1 MKSQK
6 IVAMLVAVAMSSAG
20 FAKEVVTRVAPI
32 PVKQSFESQVF
43 DLDGKQNLSAVEL
56 TPTEMQETQGE
67 FFPIVAG
74 IALGAAAIGMWLKH
88 TESKVTTGDW
98 ASSKEVAKAG
108 AIDGGLALV
117 PGGAVVSTAKK
128 AKTAVTV
135 GKAVTTT
142 NKVTTATKTT
152 GTTIGSKTSLN
163 NLTKPNNV
171 VDLSKKAPNSVYNQY
186 AVNKLNSGT
195 LVGITKNGKLGSPRE
210 MPITRNPNATAQDF
224 VQKYG
229 QLNGGLVKAETIP
242 MKNGEI
248 FTRYQL
254 GNGGFINFRHVGAA
268 SNRTAPTTAT
278 VEINNAQI
286 KAINGDKALK
296 LKFPKRSIMRK

>member
-20 FAKEVVTRVAPI
+20 FAKEVVTRAAPI

-67 FFPIVAG
+67 FFPIAIAG

-88 TESKVTTGDW
+88 TESKVTTGNF
-98 ASSKEVAKAG
+98 ASTKEVAKAG

-142 NKVTTATKTT
+142 NKVTTTKSGSLNTVKQVLNQAKPTTGHPSQLMTTLNDGTRVLFRKDFGDQAHSFLKGPFSGKGKIDHYNIQIQKPSVQIGKKPETIENIHIVPTKT
-152 GTTIGSKTSLN
+152 
-163 NLTKPNNV
+163 
-171 VDLSKKAPNSVYNQY
+171 
-186 AVNKLNSGT
+186 
-195 LVGITKNGKLGSPRE
+195 GITAWGKDG
-210 MPITRNPNATAQDF
+210 
-224 VQKYG
+224 V
-229 QLNGGLVKAETIP
+229 VKH
-242 MKNGEI
+242 G
-248 FTRYQL
+248 
-254 GNGGFINFRHVGAA
+254 
-268 SNRTAPTTAT
+268 
-278 VEINNAQI
+278 
-286 KAINGDKALK
+286 
-296 LKFPKRSIMRK
+296 KFGRKK

>member
-20 FAKEVVTRVAPI
+20 FAKEVVTRAAPI

-67 FFPIVAG
+67 FFPIAIAG

-108 AIDGGLALV
+108 AIDGGLAVV

-152 GTTIGSKTSLN
+152 VTTTNKTTGATIGSGRTSLLN
-163 NLTKPNNV
+163 NLNKSSTTTITTQNGINITGFTKHGLNRAIERNV
-171 VDLSKKAPNSVYNQY
+171 STKSILESLKKPLQIKDVKVDSLGRESQRFIGSRASSV
-186 AVNKLNSGT
+186 VNPS
-195 LVGITKNGKLGSPRE
+195 NGKIVSVNP
-210 MPITRNPNATAQDF
+210 TSTQKRNSF
-224 VQKYG
+224 G
-229 QLNGGLVKAETIP
+229 
-242 MKNGEI
+242 
-248 FTRYQL
+248 R
-254 GNGGFINFRHVGAA
+254 
-268 SNRTAPTTAT
+268 
-278 VEINNAQI
+278 
-286 KAINGDKALK
+286 
-296 LKFPKRSIMRK
+296 RK